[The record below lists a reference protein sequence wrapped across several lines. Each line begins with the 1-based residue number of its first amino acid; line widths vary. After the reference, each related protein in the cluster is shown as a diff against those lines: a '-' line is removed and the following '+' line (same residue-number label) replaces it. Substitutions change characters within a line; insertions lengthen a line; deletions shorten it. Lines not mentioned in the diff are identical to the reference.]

1 MNILFSVDFR
11 TRFGQN
17 LFVTGSLPELG
28 GGDLSRAL
36 PMTYCGERWQA
47 KIKINTYK
55 DKTFNYRYFVREE
68 DGLVF
73 QEVGQGRTIN
83 LHSTANL
90 TLMDAWQGNDDNAP
104 FLHSPFANIFLAHR
118 SDNITHTHK
127 YSRELIIRVTAPV
140 VESDAEVFLS
150 GSCRELGAWDPS
162 KALHL
167 KSIRDFKWEIHLDM
181 ERLTSEFKYKFIKR
195 YRDGSVVWEEGEDHY
210 LSLPQAGE
218 GDTLSVEHSAD
229 RFHGAKPR
237 YAVWLYLFSA

>member
-90 TLMDAWQGNDDNAP
+90 TLMDAWQGNDDQSNTV
-104 FLHSPFANIFLAHR
+104 S
-118 SDNITHTHK
+118 
-127 YSRELIIRVTAPV
+127 
-140 VESDAEVFLS
+140 
-150 GSCRELGAWDPS
+150 
-162 KALHL
+162 
-167 KSIRDFKWEIHLDM
+167 
-181 ERLTSEFKYKFIKR
+181 
-195 YRDGSVVWEEGEDHY
+195 
-210 LSLPQAGE
+210 LSLS
-218 GDTLSVEHSAD
+218 SVYHAWS
-229 RFHGAKPR
+229 
-237 YAVWLYLFSA
+237 